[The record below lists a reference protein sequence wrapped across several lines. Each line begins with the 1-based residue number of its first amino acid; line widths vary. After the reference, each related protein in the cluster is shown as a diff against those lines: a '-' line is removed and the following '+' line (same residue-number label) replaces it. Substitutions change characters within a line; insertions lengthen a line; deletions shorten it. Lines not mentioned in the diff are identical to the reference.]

1 MRCTDYA
8 LLLVYAL
15 FVAILFGFPHI
26 YLYALKLGR
35 ALESGEHVRKAA
47 LAFAWRMLV
56 ALVLSVVALLLLGLA
71 PTTLC

>member
-15 FVAILFGFPHI
+15 FVAILFGFPFI
-26 YLYALKLGR
+26 YLSALKLGR
-35 ALESGEHVRKAA
+35 ALEDGEHVRKAA
-47 LAFAWRMLV
+47 LGFAWKVVV
-56 ALVLSVVALLLLGLA
+56 ALAVSAAALLLLGLA